1 MSGLGRLSGALAS
14 ALFLVACNGSDNDQN
29 IRLLPGDSAV
39 VAQGAEVY
47 QRLCAVC
54 HGANLEG
61 EGNWR
66 ERNAQGMLP
75 APPHDATGHTWHHT
89 DQVLFDLTKF
99 GPQKYAGASYQSDMP
114 AYQDS
119 LSDEDIIAVLSYIK
133 SQWPDDI
140 QRKHDGVNA
149 Q

>member
-1 MSGLGRLSGALAS
+1 MKTLIAGLVPALV
-14 ALFLVACNGSDNDQN
+14 LVACNGSDNGRTVQ
-29 IRLLPGDSAV
+29 LLPGDSAV

-47 QRLCAVC
+47 QQLCAVC
-54 HGANLEG
+54 HGDNLEG
-61 EGNWR
+61 EANWR

-114 AYQDS
+114 AYQGS
-119 LSDEDIIAVLSYIK
+119 LSDAEIIAVLSYIK